1 MLGLVKRVRVG
12 MVWSEVTLG
21 SGCLMDPTYLPYGL
35 DWIGLDLTYAPNL
48 GPAHVN
54 CRRHKDC
61 PDCCGWAGPGLGDL
75 G

>member
-1 MLGLVKRVRVG
+1 
-12 MVWSEVTLG
+12 
-21 SGCLMDPTYLPYGL
+21 MDPTYLM